1 MSQNEVKILLKE
13 LYSKT
18 ANDNIYDIN
27 KLYGMIE
34 KLIIVLKNKGIINK
48 NEAQDILIVSRDIIE
63 SDDNNE

>member
-1 MSQNEVKILLKE
+1 MSQNEVKILLEE

-48 NEAQDILIVSRDIIE
+48 NEAQDILTIPRDIIE

>member
-1 MSQNEVKILLKE
+1 MSQNEVKILLEE

-34 KLIIVLKNKGIINK
+34 KLIIVLKNKRIINK

>member
-1 MSQNEVKILLKE
+1 MSQNEVKILLEE

-27 KLYGMIE
+27 KLYDMIE
-34 KLIIVLKNKGIINK
+34 KIIIVLKNKGIINK

-63 SDDNNE
+63 SDDK